1 VRVLITSNFSMI
13 SPYNSFLQSL
23 PLAQRRALPVLYANT
38 LDFSSNDYLNLSRHP
53 LLIERAQQWLLKHGA
68 GSRAARLVA
77 GNHPDYEQ
85 VEAKLASLKH
95 TEAALI
101 LSSGYQTNSSVLT
114 ALLNKDVL
122 GAEPLV
128 FADQLNHASLLSG
141 VQNSGARQFRYKHND
156 LKHLETLLKKY
167 APLNQPLFV
176 VTESVFSMEGDRTDL
191 KALLHLKQQYGF
203 FLYLDEA
210 HASGVL
216 GHNGMGLAADY
227 PQQIDCVMGTF
238 GKALGSFGAYIAC
251 AQPLKDYLINRCGG
265 FIYTTALPPAVWGAI
280 DAALDVVPTLS
291 SERAHLL
298 KLAETLRV
306 GLEKRDFA
314 IGNSS
319 TQIVPMII
327 SEAAATLVLARH
339 LQEHSIQ
346 AIAIRPPTVPPHTS
360 RIRLALKASHTIEDI
375 EKLLQALD
383 TAPCR

>member
-1 VRVLITSNFSMI
+1 MLSAYHTHIAN
-13 SPYNSFLQSL
+13 L
-23 PLAQRRALPVLYANT
+23 PPAQRRSLPVLHANT

-85 VEAKLASLKH
+85 AEAKLASLKH
-95 TEAALI
+95 TESALI
-101 LSSGYQTNSSVLT
+101 LSSGYQTNNAVLT
-114 ALLNKDVL
+114 ALLNKDVV

-141 VQNSGARQFRYKHND
+141 VQQSGARQFRYKHND

-167 APLNQPLFV
+167 AHTKQPLFV

-251 AQPLKDYLINRCGG
+251 AKSLKDYLINRCGG

-298 KLAETLRV
+298 KLAETLRI
-306 GLEKRDFA
+306 GLHQRGYTT
-314 IGNSS
+314 GNSS

-327 SEAAATLVLARH
+327 GEAVETLALARN
-339 LQEHSIQ
+339 LQENSIQ

-375 EKLLQALD
+375 KKLLQALD
-383 TAPCR
+383 TEPCK

>member
-1 VRVLITSNFSMI
+1 MI
-13 SPYNSFLQSL
+13 SAYNTFLHSL
-23 PLAQRRALPVLYANT
+23 PPAQRRALPAFQPYA

-53 LLIERAQQWLLKHGA
+53 LLIERAQQWLLKHGT

-77 GNHPDYEQ
+77 GNHPDYEK

-141 VQNSGARQFRYKHND
+141 VQQSGARQFRYKHND
-156 LKHLETLLKKY
+156 LNHLETLLKKY
-167 APLNQPLFV
+167 ATLKQPLFV
-176 VTESVFSMEGDRTDL
+176 VTESVFSMEGDRVNL
-191 KALLHLKQQYGF
+191 NALLHLKQQYGF

-251 AQPLKDYLINRCGG
+251 AQSLKDYLINRCGG

-280 DAALDVVPTLS
+280 DAALDIVPTLS

-298 KLAETLRV
+298 KLADALRV

-327 SEAAATLVLARH
+327 GEAAETLAIARH
-339 LQEHSIQ
+339 LQENSIQ

-360 RIRLALKASHTIEDI
+360 RIRLALKASHTQEDI
-375 EKLLQALD
+375 QKLFNVLD

>member
-1 VRVLITSNFSMI
+1 MI
-13 SPYNSFLQSL
+13 SPYPTFLQSL
-23 PLAQRRALPVLYANT
+23 QSVQRRTLPVLLANA

-53 LLIERAQQWLLKHGA
+53 LLLERATTWIVKHGA
-68 GSRAARLVA
+68 GSRAARLVT
-77 GNHPDYEQ
+77 GNHPDYEA
-85 VEAKLASLKH
+85 VEAKLATLKH
-95 TEAALI
+95 TAAALI

-114 ALLNKDVL
+114 ALLDKQVL

-167 APLNQPLFV
+167 AHTKQPLFV
-176 VTESVFSMEGDRTDL
+176 VTESVFSMEGDRVDINALLDL
-191 KALLHLKQQYGF
+191 KQHYGF

-227 PQQIDCVMGTF
+227 PSQIDCVMGTF

-280 DAALDVVPTLS
+280 DAALDIAPTLTT
-291 SERAHLL
+291 ERTHLL
-298 KLAETLRV
+298 NITKTVRQGLQQRGFATGNSTTQIIPLIIGEAPETL
-306 GLEKRDFA
+306 A
-314 IGNSS
+314 
-319 TQIVPMII
+319 
-327 SEAAATLVLARH
+327 LARH

-346 AIAIRPPTVPPHTS
+346 AIAMRPPTVPPHTS
-360 RIRLALKASHTIEDI
+360 RIRLALKASHTQEDI
-375 EKLLQALD
+375 QKLFNALD